1 MDALKKKFHIQMDVF
16 NYLSKNE
23 IINICRICLKKAHH
37 VKSLFSEQEES
48 KGILIKIHTCF
59 QIILN
64 FEKYF
69 PSVICEKCLDELNI
83 AYDFRQ
89 KCVTFEKRFSN
100 FYKQLSGKYNDN
112 NDSNEVEEIKTEKV
126 IEETLPSVSD
136 KQTDVPVANLI
147 QNKSSGNYFSIYLV
161 LFCLL
166 TRFHE
171 SNCVILNGIYFWPI
185 K

>member
-1 MDALKKKFHIQMDVF
+1 MDVF
-16 NYLSKNE
+16 NCLSKNTFT
-23 IINICRICLKKAHH
+23 NICRICLEKAHH

-48 KGILIKIHTCF
+48 KSILNKIHTCF

-83 AYDFRQ
+83 AYDFHQ

-100 FYKQLSGKYNDN
+100 VYKHLSGKYNDN
-112 NDSNEVEEIKTEKV
+112 NDSNEVEEIKTENV
-126 IEETLPSVSD
+126 TEETLQSVSN
-136 KQTDVPVANLI
+136 KETDITEANLI
-147 QNKSSGNYFSIYLV
+147 QNMSSGKYFCIYLV
-161 LFCLL
+161 LFCLI
-166 TRFHE
+166 TKFHK
-171 SNCVILNGIYFWPI
+171 SNCVIFNGIYFWFI